1 LTDELSQIKLDL
13 SKQKRLR
20 EKRNK
25 KYHKLKQQTGIVS
38 QNSLKMDHAWR
49 TGEIKR
55 LEKEI
60 SVLNK
65 KHTHIQNKIDQA
77 RPYQTRGYGM

>member
-1 LTDELSQIKLDL
+1 
-13 SKQKRLR
+13 
-20 EKRNK
+20 
-25 KYHKLKQQTGIVS
+25 
-38 QNSLKMDHAWR
+38 MDHAWR

-65 KHTHIQNKIDQA
+65 KHAHIQRKIDQA